1 MAETEPDEPRLS
13 DVGEF
18 GFIDHIREIAGNGGS
33 VVGIGDDAAVIDVG
47 TDTYM
52 LASVDML
59 VEDVHFRLE
68 DVEPVELGRRSL
80 AVNISDIAAMGGI
93 PRFALTSVA
102 LRPEI
107 TVPFLDELYEGIRIE
122 GKPFEIGLVGGNV
135 ARTAGPLT
143 IDITLLGEVSR
154 HEVVLRRGAQI
165 GDILAVTGFLGDRG
179 GAHLLRERLGKQKD
193 QQFEDHRKHH
203 AVPKPRVAAARSLAK
218 EHLVHAMLDIS
229 DGLASDIQ
237 HLTKS
242 SAVGAVV
249 FEEKLPI
256 SVTTRRIAKV
266 LDVPPS
272 ELALYAGE
280 DYELLMALPRD
291 SVEVAKGLLGRL
303 PLRVI
308 GEVLF
313 QDQGVVIERAG
324 GMREPL
330 EARGWAHF

>member
-1 MAETEPDEPRLS
+1 MTESEPEEPRLS

-18 GFIDHIREIAGNGGS
+18 GLIDRIREIAGNTGS

-59 VEDVHFRLE
+59 VEDVHFLLE
-68 DVEPVELGRRSL
+68 DVEPIELGRRSL

-107 TVPFLDELYEGIRIE
+107 AVSFLDDLYEGIRIE
-122 GKPFEIGLVGGNV
+122 GKPFDVGLVGGNV

-143 IDITLLGEVSR
+143 IDVTLLGEVPR
-154 HEVVLRRGAQI
+154 DEVVLRKGAQI
-165 GDILAVTGFLGDRG
+165 GDVLAVTGFLGDRG
-179 GAHLLRERLGKQKD
+179 GAHVLRERLGKQTD

-203 AVPKPRVAAARSLAK
+203 VVPKPRVAAARSLAK
-218 EHLVHAMLDIS
+218 AHLVHAMLDIS
-229 DGLASDIQ
+229 DGLASDIG
-237 HLTKS
+237 HLTQS

-249 FEEKLPI
+249 FEVKLPI
-256 SVTTRRIAKV
+256 SVTTRRIAKA
-266 LDVPPS
+266 LDVAPS

-280 DYELLMALPRD
+280 DFELLMALPPD
-291 SVEVAKGLLGRL
+291 SVEEAKALLGRL

-313 QDQGVVIERAG
+313 QDQGIVIERAEG
-324 GMREPL
+324 VREPL
-330 EARGWAHF
+330 EAKGWAHF

>member
-1 MAETEPDEPRLS
+1 MTESEPEDLRLS

-18 GFIDHIREIAGNGGS
+18 GLIDRIREIADTGGS

-59 VEDVHFRLE
+59 VEDVHFLLDE
-68 DVEPVELGRRSL
+68 IEPFELGRRSL
-80 AVNISDIAAMGGI
+80 AVNISDIAAMGGV

-107 TVPFLDELYEGIRIE
+107 AVSFLDDLYEGIRSE
-122 GKPFEIGLVGGNV
+122 GKPFDIGLVGGNV

-143 IDITLLGEVSR
+143 IDVTLLGEVPKD
-154 HEVVLRRGAQI
+154 ELVLRKGAQI
-165 GDILAVTGFLGDRG
+165 GDTLAVTGFLGDRG
-179 GAHLLRERLGKQKD
+179 GARLLRERLGD
-193 QQFEDHRKHH
+193 QTDAQFGDHQKHH

-218 EHLVHAMLDIS
+218 GHLVHAMLDIS
-229 DGLASDIQ
+229 DGLASDIR
-237 HLTKS
+237 HLAQS

-249 FEEKLPI
+249 FEEKLPV
-256 SVTTRRIAKV
+256 SVTTRRIAKA
-266 LDVPPS
+266 LDVAPA

-280 DYELLMALPRD
+280 DYELLMALPPE
-291 SVEVAKGLLGRL
+291 SVEKAKALLGRL

-313 QDQGVVIERAG
+313 QDQGVLIERAG
-324 GMREPL
+324 GVREPL
-330 EARGWAHF
+330 EVRGWTHF